1 MTYYKRFVKIL
12 AKWVVTSAW
21 PYSSDIPHLGNL
33 IGSVLSAD
41 VVARYLRM
49 KKHSVIFVSGSDEHG
64 TPVEIEAIR
73 RKIPVREFADAN
85 HECIKKLFKEWN
97 ISYDNYTR
105 TESPTHINFV
115 MNHFREIYENGFIF
129 EEEELVH
136 YCPKDKK
143 FLPDRFVEGTCP
155 YCGARGARGDQC
167 DACGKPLDAVKLIDP
182 YCAICNG
189 KTEIRST
196 RQWYFDLPKLSER
209 IKNYLLNN
217 KELSE
222 NAVSFSLSLI
232 EEGLKPRSLTRDTQW
247 GIPAPFPGAE
257 GKTIYVWM
265 EAVLGYISAVI
276 EYFKTIGNED
286 KWRDYWL
293 DPNTKTAF
301 FIGKDNIPF
310 HTIIFPA
317 LLLASK
323 QNYTLPK
330 VISATEF
337 LQFEGKK
344 FSKSRKIGIWINEA
358 LEILPVDYWRYS
370 LLSIRPESGD
380 VNFTYEL
387 LEEKVNSEL
396 NDKIGNFVNR
406 TLFAIKKF
414 MNGEI
419 AKRPKLSQQGEDMI
433 EKIKQRHDKIDEQY
447 ERFRIQRAVKLTL
460 EQAEEGNVYLN
471 LTEPWKTFESNPDAT
486 YESLYVVARIVK
498 ALSIELYPIIPS
510 TAEKIW
516 SFLGLKGKLENADW
530 SEAKEDF
537 DYPVK
542 IGEFHSLFK
551 KIKKEEVMKRLDEI
565 RKKVG

>member
-1 MTYYKRFVKIL
+1 M
-12 AKWVVTSAW
+12 KWIVTSAW

-41 VVARYLRM
+41 VIARYLRM

-73 RKIPVREFADAN
+73 RKIPVKEFADVN
-85 HECIKKLFKEWN
+85 HKRIKKLFEEWN

-105 TESPTHINFV
+105 TESPTHIDFV

-143 FLPDRFVEGTCP
+143 FLPDRFVEGTCS

-167 DACGKPLDAVKLIDP
+167 DQCGKPLDAIKLIDP

-189 KTEIRST
+189 KTEIKST
-196 RQWYFDLPKLSER
+196 KQWYFDLPKLSER
-209 IKNYLLNN
+209 IKSYLLNN

-222 NAVSFSLSLI
+222 NALKFSLSLI

-276 EYFKTIGNED
+276 EYFKFRGNED
-286 KWRDYWL
+286 GWKDYWL

-323 QNYTLPK
+323 QNYTLPN

-344 FSKSRKIGIWINEA
+344 FSKSRRIGIWINEA

-406 TLFAIKKF
+406 TLSAIQKF
-414 MNGEI
+414 MNGKI
-419 AKRPKLSQQGEDMI
+419 VKRPELSQQGKDMI
-433 EKIKQRHDKIDEQY
+433 EKINQRHDKIDEQY
-447 ERFRIQRAVKLTL
+447 EKFRIQRAVKLTL
-460 EQAEEGNVYLN
+460 EQAEEGNAYLN
-471 LTEPWKTFESNPDAT
+471 LTEPWKTFKLKPDAT
-486 YESLYVVARIVK
+486 YEALYIVARIVK

-516 SFLGLKGKLENADW
+516 YFLGLKGELKNTEW

-537 DYPVK
+537 DYPLE
-542 IGEFHSLFK
+542 IREFHSLFK
-551 KIKKEEVMKRLDEI
+551 KIKKEEVIKRLDEI
-565 RKKVG
+565 RKKWKD

>member
-1 MTYYKRFVKIL
+1 M
-12 AKWVVTSAW
+12 AKWIVTSAW

-41 VVARYLRM
+41 VIARYLRM
-49 KKHSVIFVSGSDEHG
+49 KKHSVVFVSGSDEHG

-73 RKIPVREFADAN
+73 HNIPVREFADAN
-85 HECIKKLFKEWN
+85 HACIKKLFEEWK

-105 TESPTHINFV
+105 TENPTHISFV
-115 MNHFREIYENGFIF
+115 MNHFKEIYDNGFIF

-136 YCPKDKK
+136 YCPKDNKI
-143 FLPDRFVEGTCP
+143 LPDRFVEGTCP
-155 YCGARGARGDQC
+155 YCGAPSARGDQC
-167 DACGKPLDAVKLIDP
+167 DICGKPLDAVKLIDA
-182 YCAICNG
+182 YCAICKG
-189 KTEIRST
+189 KTEIRKT
-196 RQWYFDLPKLSER
+196 KQWYFDLPKISDR
-209 IKNYLLNN
+209 IKHYLLNN

-222 NAVSFSLSLI
+222 NALRFSLSFI

-276 EYFKTIGNED
+276 EFFKIKGDED
-286 KWRDYWL
+286 EWKDYWL
-293 DPNTKTAF
+293 DPNVKTAY

-317 LLLASK
+317 LILASK
-323 QNYTLPK
+323 QNYTLPD

-344 FSKSRKIGIWINEA
+344 FSKSRRIGIWINEA
-358 LEILPVDYWRYS
+358 LKILPVDYWRYI

-380 VNFTYEL
+380 VNFTYDL
-387 LEEKVNSEL
+387 LDEKVNSEL
-396 NDKIGNFVNR
+396 NDKIGNFINR
-406 TLFAIKKF
+406 TLTAIKRF

-419 AKRPKLSQQGEDMI
+419 IERPSIGQQGEDVI
-433 EKIKQRHDKIDEQY
+433 EKMNLRHDRVDELY

-460 EQAEEGNVYLN
+460 EQAEEGNAYLN
-471 LTEPWKTFESNPDAT
+471 LTEPWKNFESNPDAT
-486 YESLYVVARIVK
+486 HEALYVVTRIVK
-498 ALSIELYPIIPS
+498 TLSIELYPIIPS

-516 SFLGLKGKLENADW
+516 TFLGSNRELDNVCW

-542 IGEFHSLFK
+542 ISDFHPLFE
-551 KIKKEEVMKRLDEI
+551 KIKKEEIIKRLEEI
-565 RKKVG
+565 RKK

>member
-1 MTYYKRFVKIL
+1 M

-41 VVARYLRM
+41 VIARYLRM

-73 RKIPVREFADAN
+73 RKIPVKEFADSN
-85 HECIKKLFKEWN
+85 HEYIKKLFEKWN

-115 MNHFREIYENGFIF
+115 INHFREIYENGFIF

-167 DACGKPLDAVKLIDP
+167 DYCGKPLDAIKLMDP

-189 KTEIRST
+189 KTEIKST

-209 IKNYLLNN
+209 IKSYLLNN

-222 NAVSFSLSLI
+222 NALKFSLSLI

-276 EYFKTIGNED
+276 EYFKFRGNED
-286 KWRDYWL
+286 EWKNYWL
-293 DPNTKTAF
+293 NPDTKTAF

-323 QNYTLPK
+323 RNYTLPN
-330 VISATEF
+330 VISATDF

-344 FSKSRKIGIWINEA
+344 FSKSRRIGIWINEA

-370 LLSIRPESGD
+370 LLSVRPESGD

-387 LEEKVNSEL
+387 LEEKVNIEL

-406 TLFAIKKF
+406 TLSAIQRF

-419 AKRPKLSQQGEDMI
+419 VKRPKLSQQGDDMI

-447 ERFRIQRAVKLTL
+447 EKFRIQRAVKLTL
-460 EQAEEGNVYLN
+460 EQAEEGNAYLN
-471 LTEPWKTFESNPDAT
+471 LTEPWKTFELKPDAT
-486 YESLYVVARIVK
+486 YEALYVVARIVK

-516 SFLGLKGKLENADW
+516 YFLGLKGELKNAVW

-542 IGEFHSLFK
+542 IRDFHSLFK
-551 KIKKEEVMKRLDEI
+551 KIKKGEVIKRLDEI
-565 RKKVG
+565 RKNRRD

>member
-1 MTYYKRFVKIL
+1 MAIL
-12 AKWVVTSAW
+12 AKWIVTSAW

-41 VVARYLRM
+41 VIARYLRM
-49 KKHSVIFVSGSDEHG
+49 KRHSVIFVSGSDEHG

-73 RKIPVREFADAN
+73 HNIPVREFTDSN
-85 HECIKKLFKEWN
+85 HALIKKLFEEWK

-105 TESPTHINFV
+105 TESPIHISFV
-115 MNHFREIYENGFIF
+115 MNHFKEIYDNGFIF

-136 YCPKDKK
+136 YCPKDDKI
-143 FLPDRFVEGTCP
+143 LPDRFIEGTCP
-155 YCGARGARGDQC
+155 CCGACGARGDQC
-167 DACGKPLDAVKLIDP
+167 DICGKPLDAAKLIDA

-189 KTEIRST
+189 KTEIRRT
-196 RQWYFDLPKLSER
+196 KQWYFDLPKLSER
-209 IKNYLLNN
+209 IKQYLLNN

-222 NAVSFSLSLI
+222 NALSFSLSLI

-247 GIPAPFPGAE
+247 GIPAPFPGAD

-276 EYFKTIGNED
+276 EYFKARGDED
-286 KWRDYWL
+286 GWKDYWL
-293 DPNTKTAF
+293 NPDTKTAF

-317 LLLASK
+317 LILASK
-323 QNYTLPK
+323 QNYTLPN
-330 VISATEF
+330 VVSATEF

-344 FSKSRKIGIWINEA
+344 FSKSRRIGIWIDEA
-358 LEILPVDYWRYS
+358 LKILPADYWRYS

-396 NDKIGNFVNR
+396 NDKIGNFINR

-419 AKRPKLSQQGEDMI
+419 VKRPRLSQQGEDMI
-433 EKIKQRHDKIDEQY
+433 KKINLRHDRIDELY
-447 ERFRIQRAVKLTL
+447 ERFRIQRAVRLTL

-486 YESLYVVARIVK
+486 YEALYVVARIVK
-498 ALSIELYPIIPS
+498 ALSIEFYPIIPS

-516 SFLGLKGKLENADW
+516 SFLGLRGKLDNVDW

-542 IGEFHSLFK
+542 IREFHSLFK

-565 RKKVG
+565 RKK

>member
-1 MTYYKRFVKIL
+1 VKWI
-12 AKWVVTSAW
+12 VTSAW

-41 VVARYLRM
+41 VMARYLRM

-73 RKIPVREFADAN
+73 HKVPVREFTDTN
-85 HECIKKLFKEWN
+85 HARIKKLFEEWK

-115 MNHFREIYENGFIF
+115 MNHFKEIYENGFIF

-136 YCPKDKK
+136 YCPKDDKI
-143 FLPDRFVEGTCP
+143 LPDRFVEGICP
-155 YCGARGARGDQC
+155 YCRAPSARGDQC
-167 DACGKPLDAVKLIDP
+167 DICGKPLDAVKLIDAH
-182 YCAICNG
+182 CAICNG

-196 RQWYFDLPKLSER
+196 KQWYFDLPKLSER
-209 IKNYLLNN
+209 IKNYLSNN

-232 EEGLKPRSLTRDTQW
+232 EEGLRPRSLTRDTQW

-276 EYFKTIGNED
+276 EYFKARGNGDEW
-286 KWRDYWL
+286 KDYWL
-293 DPNTKTAF
+293 DPNTKTAY

-317 LLLASK
+317 LILASK
-323 QNYTLPK
+323 QNYTLPN
-330 VISATEF
+330 VVSATEF

-344 FSKSRKIGIWINEA
+344 FSKSRRIGIWIDEA
-358 LEILPVDYWRYS
+358 LKILPIDYWRYS

-396 NDKIGNFVNR
+396 NDKIGNFINR
-406 TLFAIKKF
+406 TLSAIQRF
-414 MNGEI
+414 MIGEI
-419 AKRPKLSQQGEDMI
+419 AERPRLSQQGEDMI
-433 EKIKQRHDKIDEQY
+433 KKINLRHDRINELY
-447 ERFRIQRAVKLTL
+447 GRFRIQRAVRLTL

-471 LTEPWKTFESNPDAT
+471 LTEPWKTFESGPSAT
-486 YESLYVVARIVK
+486 HEALYVVARIVK
-498 ALSIELYPIIPS
+498 ALSIELYPIIPI

-516 SFLGLKGKLENADW
+516 SFLGLKGKLDNADW

-551 KIKKEEVMKRLDEI
+551 KIKKEEIIKRLDEI
-565 RKKVG
+565 RKK

>member
-1 MTYYKRFVKIL
+1 MAIL

-41 VVARYLRM
+41 VIARYLRM

-64 TPVEIEAIR
+64 TPVEIEAIKH
-73 RKIPVREFADAN
+73 KIPVREFADAN
-85 HECIKKLFKEWN
+85 HERIKKLFKDWK

-115 MNHFREIYENGFIF
+115 MNHFREMYENGYIF

-143 FLPDRFVEGTCP
+143 ILPDRFVEGTCP

-167 DACGKPLDAVKLIDP
+167 DNCGKPLDAIKLIDA

-189 KTEIRST
+189 KTEIKST
-196 RQWYFDLPKLSER
+196 KQWYFDLPKLSER
-209 IKNYLLNN
+209 IRNYLLNN

-222 NAVSFSLSLI
+222 NAVTFSLSLI

-265 EAVLGYISAVI
+265 EAVLGYVSAVI
-276 EYFKTIGNED
+276 EYFKIKENED
-286 KWRDYWL
+286 GWKDYWL

-323 QNYTLPK
+323 QNYTLPN
-330 VISATEF
+330 VVSATEF

-358 LEILPVDYWRYS
+358 LEILPVDYWRYC

-396 NDKIGNFVNR
+396 NDKIGNFINR
-406 TLFAIKKF
+406 TLFAIKRF
-414 MNGEI
+414 MKGEI

-433 EKIKQRHDKIDEQY
+433 EKINLRHDKIDEQY

-471 LTEPWKTFESNPDAT
+471 LTEPWKTFESNQDTT
-486 YESLYVVARIVK
+486 YESLYVVARMVK

-510 TAEKIW
+510 TADKIW
-516 SFLGLKGKLENADW
+516 SFLGLKGKLDNADW

-537 DYPVK
+537 HYPVK

-551 KIKKEEVMKRLDEI
+551 KIKKEEVIKRLDEI
-565 RKKVG
+565 RKK

>member
-1 MTYYKRFVKIL
+1 M

-41 VVARYLRM
+41 VIARYLRM

-73 RKIPVREFADAN
+73 RRIPVREFADAN
-85 HECIKKLFKEWN
+85 HERIKKLFEDWK

-105 TESPTHINFV
+105 TESPIHINFV
-115 MNHFREIYENGFIF
+115 MNHFREIYKNGFIF

-143 FLPDRFVEGTCP
+143 ILPDRFVEGTCP
-155 YCGARGARGDQC
+155 YCKVRGARGDQC
-167 DACGKPLDAVKLIDP
+167 DNCGKPLDAVKLIDP

-189 KTEIRST
+189 KTEIKST
-196 RQWYFDLPKLSER
+196 KQWYFDLPKLSER
-209 IKNYLLNN
+209 IRNYLLNN

-265 EAVLGYISAVI
+265 EAVLGYVSAVI
-276 EYFKTIGNED
+276 EYFKTRGNED
-286 KWRDYWL
+286 GWKDYWL

-323 QNYTLPK
+323 QNYTLPN
-330 VISATEF
+330 VVSATEF

-344 FSKSRKIGIWINEA
+344 FSKSRRIGIWINEA
-358 LEILPVDYWRYS
+358 LEILPVDYWRYC

-396 NDKIGNFVNR
+396 NDKIGNFINR
-406 TLFAIKKF
+406 TLFAIKRF
-414 MNGEI
+414 MKGEI
-419 AKRPKLSQQGEDMI
+419 VKRPKLSQQGEDMI
-433 EKIKQRHDKIDEQY
+433 EKINIRHDKIDEQY

-471 LTEPWKTFESNPDAT
+471 LTEPWKTFESNQDAT

-516 SFLGLKGKLENADW
+516 SFLGLRGKLGNADW

-551 KIKKEEVMKRLDEI
+551 KIKKGEVIKRLDEI
-565 RKKVG
+565 REK